1 MSSACNFSFARVC
14 KKVFS
19 ISFVHNRWLSERKSR
34 ARFCLALAIH
44 DDIMY
49 KHLFVKFLFVQ
60 NVRLETINKYGDQS
74 VGVLSQYLFSLGSFN
89 PDNLVTIS
97 SISPLLVAALICSL
111 FNCFFI

>member
-1 MSSACNFSFARVC
+1 MR
-14 KKVFS
+14 
-19 ISFVHNRWLSERKSR
+19 
-34 ARFCLALAIH
+34 ALAIH

-97 SISPLLVAALICSL
+97 SISPLLVTALICSL